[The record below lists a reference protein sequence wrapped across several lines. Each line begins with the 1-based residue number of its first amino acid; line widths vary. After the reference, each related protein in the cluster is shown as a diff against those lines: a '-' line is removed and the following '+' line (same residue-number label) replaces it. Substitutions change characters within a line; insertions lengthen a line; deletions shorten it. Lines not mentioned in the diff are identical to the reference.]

1 MIKRI
6 LVFGAGVFGL
16 AGLWAER
23 PNVLFIAI
31 DDLNPSIGIY
41 GAMEVATPHMDR
53 LGASGTTF
61 LNAACQ
67 FPVCGPSRASLLT
80 GLRPEATGVLDLKT
94 KMRDVHPDILTLPQY
109 FKQSGYTTAAVG
121 KIFDARC
128 VDSRRQGDAISW
140 TIPYN
145 ENPNPFGV
153 TAISEGKRVTQ
164 SIDAPDEAF
173 IDGRIGRR
181 GVELLGELSAGD
193 SPFFLAV
200 GFKKPHLP
208 FVAPKRFWDQYDPAK
223 ILLATFQAETA
234 GNSGFGYW
242 NSNEIRTYEGVP
254 KEGPLDPDFQRHL
267 IHGYYACTSWVDEW
281 VGRLTDELAKQGLAE
296 NTIVVLWGDHGWHL
310 GDHGLWGKHTVFES
324 AIRAPLII
332 VDPRLKSGGA
342 TAAPVEFT
350 DVFPTLCELAGLPRP
365 SPLQGVS
372 LRAALTSPE
381 ARPRA
386 ASIAYRKSKGAAGYS
401 VRTERYRYIEW
412 IDLKTAELV
421 GQDLFDFE
429 LDPEG
434 KRNWVDDPG
443 HFDAVAMMQ
452 GHLHADTA
460 GWHLLQRHLAR
471 D

>member
-1 MIKRI
+1 MGWIA
-6 LVFGAGVFGL
+6 LSGVM
-16 AGLWAER
+16 AER

-31 DDLNPSIGIY
+31 DDLNPSIGVY
-41 GAMEVATPHMDR
+41 GASEVATPHMDR
-53 LGASGTTF
+53 LGASGKTF

-80 GLRPEATGVLDLKT
+80 GMRAEATGVLDLKT

-109 FKQSGYTTAAVG
+109 FRQNGYTTAAVG

-128 VDSRRQGDAISW
+128 VDSRKQGDAVSW
-140 TIPYN
+140 AIPYN
-145 ENPNPFGV
+145 ENPKPIGA

-173 IDGRIGRR
+173 VDGRIGRR
-181 GVELLGELSAGD
+181 GLELLGELGAKNE
-193 SPFFLAV
+193 PFFLAV

-208 FVAPKRFWDQYDPAK
+208 FVAPKRFWDQYDPAE
-223 ILLATFQAETA
+223 ISLAAFQQETA
-234 GNSGFGYW
+234 GNSGYGYW
-242 NSNEIRTYEGVP
+242 NSNEIRSYEGVP
-254 KEGPLDPDFQRHL
+254 KEGSFDPEFQRHL
-267 IHGYYACTSWVDEW
+267 IHGYYACTSWIDTL
-281 VGRLTDELAKQGLAE
+281 VGRLTDELAKQGLAD

-332 VDPRLKSGGA
+332 MDSRKQSAGS
-342 TAAPVEFT
+342 TTAPVEFT
-350 DVFPTLCELAGLPRP
+350 DIFPTLCELAGLPQP
-365 SPLQGVS
+365 DQLQVVS
-372 LRAALTSPE
+372 LVSALESAD

-412 IDLKTAELV
+412 INLKTAELV

-429 LDPEG
+429 RDPEG
-434 KRNWVDDPG
+434 KQNWIDDPN
-443 HFDAVAMMQ
+443 HQEAVATMRA
-452 GHLHADTA
+452 HLHADTE
-460 GWHLLQRHLAR
+460 GWHLLQRHLAS